1 VRAVIHSTLAAFY
14 LPEAAAAAA
23 AAAGSTAP
31 PISSSSFIATL
42 PEPASR
48 SGLMQRGV
56 AGYRPKVRR
65 HPRGGLGVDI
75 FTRICQGGRF
85 SIDAD
90 PTSLRG
96 QEASVTIEA
105 SRFQSF
111 N

>member
-1 VRAVIHSTLAAFY
+1 MLAAFY
-14 LPEAAAAAA
+14 LPEAAAAA

-48 SGLMQRGV
+48 CGLMQRGV

-75 FTRICQGGRF
+75 FTRICQGAAFLHRCRSNQFAG
-85 SIDAD
+85 
-90 PTSLRG
+90 TG
-96 QEASVTIEA
+96 SVGHD
-105 SRFQSF
+105 
-111 N
+111 